1 MQPLYLSDADVA
13 SLITPDECASVIE
26 DLFLQESRGEAE
38 QQPTVELH
46 LQPRGNFRVKV
57 GGVYGSN
64 AYGLKAYLGSAGY
77 RVFVYD
83 IDDGF
88 QGLVEAFSLTE
99 LRTGAVSAVATKH
112 MARPDADTLGIIGTG
127 REARA
132 QLRALARVRP
142 LRAVKAYSR
151 GAEGRAVY
159 AAEMS
164 EQLGIEVVAVDSA
177 AECLRG
183 AGIVVTMTNANE
195 PVLDGADLE
204 AGSFVCCVGA
214 TGAHR
219 RELDDAAVGRAAF
232 VVVEHLPLAQL
243 ECGEL
248 IHASGRGELHWGLVR
263 ELKDVVSGLITPR
276 GGPADINLFT
286 SIGTGAEDVA
296 VASYVLR
303 KARQQGVGL
312 ELPIPPP
319 MQRRR

>member
-1 MQPLYLSDADVA
+1 MQPLYLSDADVS
-13 SLITPDECASVIE
+13 SLISPEECAEVIE

-46 LQPRGNFRVKV
+46 LPPRGAFRVKV

-83 IDDGF
+83 LDDGF
-88 QGLVEAFSLTE
+88 LGLVEAFTLTE
-99 LRTGAVSAVATKH
+99 LRTGAVSAVAAKH
-112 MARPDADTLGIIGTG
+112 MARADADTLSIIGTG

-132 QLRALARVRP
+132 QLRALSRVRP
-142 LRAVKAYSR
+142 LRTVKAYSR
-151 GAEGRAVY
+151 GAEGRA
-159 AAEMS
+159 AFATEMS
-164 EQLGIEVVAVDSA
+164 EKLNLDVVAVDSA

-183 AGIVVTMTNANE
+183 AGIIVTMTNANE
-195 PVLDGADLE
+195 PVFDGSDLE
-204 AGSFVCCVGA
+204 DGTFICCVGA

-219 RELDDAAVGRAAF
+219 RELDDEAVSRAAF
-232 VVVEHLPLAQL
+232 VAVEHLPLAQL

-248 IHASGRGELHWGLVR
+248 IHAAARGALHWGLVR
-263 ELKDVVSGLITPR
+263 ELKDVVSGLIPPRRTP
-276 GGPADINLFT
+276 AEINLFT

-296 VASYVLR
+296 VATYVLR
-303 KARQQGVGL
+303 KARERGVGL